1 MAKRHDQTVRY
12 GLLTIA
18 AGTTCSGDYSDGR
31 RRCRDLRRPGLTT
44 LTTVKRVRWGIIGVG
59 NVTERKS
66 GPGFQ
71 QAERSELVA
80 VMGRNG
86 DLAAD
91 YARRHDVPRWYDDAD
106 ELINDPEVDAVY
118 VATPP
123 DSHREYVVRVA
134 QAGKHVYVEK
144 PMARTALEC
153 EDMISACDEAG
164 VGLFVAYYRRAMP
177 RFATVKELLDSGR
190 IGQLRSV
197 SIRNE
202 RAGQV
207 GEADQGGWRVNPAIS
222 GGGYFVDIGSHILD
236 LLDWLLGPVTHAAGI
251 ATNRGGRYPAE
262 DLVTGVFSFRS
273 GVEGV
278 GVWNYDSFREKDRVE
293 IIGTA
298 GALRFSCFADDPL
311 RLLTAR
317 GVENIEAPYPETVQL
332 PLIQTMVNALTGH
345 GESPSNGHSAIRTAR
360 VIDALLADYRDRH
373 GINYSPAKPTAAERQ
388 SRQ

>member
-1 MAKRHDQTVRY
+1 
-12 GLLTIA
+12 
-18 AGTTCSGDYSDGR
+18 
-31 RRCRDLRRPGLTT
+31 
-44 LTTVKRVRWGIIGVG
+44 VRWGIIGVG
-59 NVTERKS
+59 DVTERKS

-80 VMGRNG
+80 VMRRNG

-91 YARRHDVPRWYDDAD
+91 YARRHNVPRWYDDAN

-123 DSHREYVVRVA
+123 DSHKEYVVRVA
-134 QAGKHVYVEK
+134 QASKPVYVEK
-144 PMARTALEC
+144 PMARTTPEC

-177 RFATVKELLDSGR
+177 RFATVKELLDTGR
-190 IGQLRSV
+190 IGQPRSV

-202 RAGQV
+202 RPGQV
-207 GEADQGGWRVNPAIS
+207 AGADHDGWRVDPEVS
-222 GGGYFVDIGSHILD
+222 GGGHFVDLGSHILD
-236 LLDWLLGPVTHAAGI
+236 LLDWLLGPVTHAAGV

-278 GVWNYDSFREKDRVE
+278 GVWNYDSFQYKDQVE

-311 RLLTAR
+311 QLRTAR
-317 GVENIEAPYPETVQL
+317 GVEKIKAPYPETVQL
-332 PLIQTMVNALTGH
+332 PLIQTVVNALTGH
-345 GESPSNGHSAIRTAR
+345 GESPSDGHSALRTAR
-360 VIDALLADYRDRH
+360 VIDGLLSDYRDSN
-373 GINYSPAKPTAAERQ
+373 GINYSRATPAQGRAD
-388 SRQ
+388 